1 MAATII
7 SSIDDIKTLEQ
18 TPWEAVR
25 PAPST
30 YDYLKASAQAR
41 PDQTAFTFL
50 LTGEVDENPI
60 KVTYGQFLGRIHQ
73 TANMLNDLGVGP
85 TDVTSFLLPLLPQA
99 QYCLW
104 GAEAAG
110 IANPINFL
118 LQPEQIADLVTTAKS
133 KVLIAMGPNPALDIW
148 EKALEVQKRVPG
160 LKLLSVFG
168 PADEANNIFSFDQLL
183 EKYPA
188 DKLTSGRQIKPT
200 DIAAY
205 FHTGG
210 TTGRPKLAMHTHE
223 NEVYA
228 AWAIAKMWN
237 YQPGEVGV
245 SGLPLFHVAGAFVV
259 SLAPLCA
266 GMELVIPTPAGLRS
280 PVAVQNHWKLV
291 EKYGVQAMG
300 GVPTSLGA
308 LLNVPV
314 GDADI
319 SSITKALTGGSAL
332 PVQVEKDFRK
342 TFGLTVYQMYGQTES
357 TVIISM
363 NPIGAEPKIGSVGIR
378 MPYEEWKIARFT
390 PDGLGETLG
399 PNQQGVLMVKGLNVF
414 PGYLD
419 PAQNVGTLT
428 DDGWLVT
435 GDLGYLDDDG
445 RLFLTGRAKEVI
457 IRSAHNI
464 DPGMIEEALAEH
476 PAVELAAA
484 VGRPDDY
491 AGELPVAYVQLKP
504 GASATSEELLR
515 FVEPKISERPAQPKQ
530 VVIIPEMPM
539 TGVGKIFKPQ
549 LRWRETET
557 VLTDYL
563 KGLTEK
569 GLGVKVDVG
578 EGPKG
583 GTLATITLSGQTAD
597 KAEAEAEVARVVGNF
612 TYIKHQV
619 NWT

>member
-1 MAATII
+1 MAATIV

-18 TPWEAVR
+18 TPWDQAR

-50 LTGEVDENPI
+50 LSGEVDENPI
-60 KVTYGQFLGRIHQ
+60 KVTYGLLFSRINQ
-73 TANMLNDLGVGP
+73 TANLLADLGVGP
-85 TDVTSFLLPLLPQA
+85 TDATSFLLPLLPQA
-99 QYCLW
+99 HYCLW

-118 LQPEQIADLVTTAKS
+118 LQPEQIADLVTAAKS

-160 LKLLSVFG
+160 LKLLSIFG
-168 PADEANNIFSFDQLL
+168 PADEANNIYSFDQLID
-183 EKYPA
+183 KYPA

-210 TTGRPKLAMHTHE
+210 TTGRPKLAMHTHD

-228 AWAIAKMWN
+228 AWAISKMWN
-237 YQPGEVGV
+237 YQPGLIGV

-259 SLAPLCA
+259 SLSPLCA

-280 PVAVQNHWKLV
+280 PVAVKNHWKLV
-291 EKYGVQAMG
+291 GKYGVQVVG
-300 GVPTSLGA
+300 GVPTSLGG
-308 LLNVPV
+308 LLNVPL

-319 SSITKALTGGSAL
+319 SCAERALTGGSAL
-332 PVQVEKDFRK
+332 PVQVEKDFRQM
-342 TFGLTVYQMYGQTES
+342 FGLTVFQMYGQTES

-363 NPIGAEPKIGSVGIR
+363 NPTGVEPKIGSVGMR
-378 MPYEEWKIARFT
+378 VPYEEWKIARFT
-390 PDGLGETLG
+390 PDGPRETLG
-399 PNQQGVLMVKGLNVF
+399 PNEQGVVMVKGPNVF
-414 PGYLD
+414 AGYLD
-419 PAQNVGTLT
+419 TAQNAGSLT
-428 DDGWLVT
+428 DDGWLIT
-435 GDLGYLDDDG
+435 GDLGYLDQDD

-476 PAVELAAA
+476 PSVELAAA

-504 GASATSEELLR
+504 GASATPEELMA
-515 FVEPKISERPAQPKQ
+515 FVEPKISERPAKPKEI
-530 VVIIPEMPM
+530 VIIPEMPM

-549 LRWRETET
+549 LRWRQTEM
-557 VLTDYL
+557 VLADYL
-563 KGLTEK
+563 SGLTEK
-569 GLGVKVDVG
+569 GVSVKVAVG

-583 GTLATITLSGQTAD
+583 GTLAAFTLSGQVAD
-597 KAEAEAEVARVVGNF
+597 RAEVEAEVARVVGNF
-612 TYIKHQV
+612 TYIKHQI
-619 NWT
+619 NWE